1 MQSTRRAKLLNG
13 NVRGVAAARCTEE
26 AAWHLGRGPVYAPRA
41 VPAAATPKS
50 WIRPCLLTANYAAPL
65 VLFATW
71 FRYPWLIAGAVV
83 VHACFFYAIV
93 APSCEWLVRV
103 ATRFRPKGSEVW
115 LTIDDGPDG
124 DASLRLGEE
133 MAQRGVRATFFVK
146 GQNLARQPEVGRALV
161 AAGHSLANHTQTHP
175 AHLFWWLRPGA
186 LRLRD
191 EIDACNEALRTA
203 GVTALR
209 WFRSPVGLKNMFLE
223 PTLVRRGMRFVGWSV
238 RGHDGVTCDPEKVAR
253 RVGAGVAPGAI
264 VLLHEGRARSNEAI
278 LRVIDE
284 LRERGYSFVI
294 PRDEQLV

>member
-1 MQSTRRAKLLNG
+1 M
-13 NVRGVAAARCTEE
+13 
-26 AAWHLGRGPVYAPRA
+26 
-41 VPAAATPKS
+41 PASATPKS

-65 VLFATW
+65 VLFATR

-93 APSCEWLVRV
+93 APSCGWLVRV

-124 DASLRLGEE
+124 EASLRLSEE
-133 MAQRGVRATFFVK
+133 MSRRGVQATFFVK
-146 GQNLARQPEVGRALV
+146 GRNLERQPEVGAALV

-186 LRLRD
+186 LRR
-191 EIDACNEALRTA
+191 EIDACNEALRSA
-203 GVTALR
+203 GVSVIR
-209 WFRSPVGLKNMFLE
+209 WFRSPVGLKNVFLE
-223 PTLVRRGMRFVGWSV
+223 PTLRRRDMRYVGWSV
-238 RGHDGVTCDPEKVAR
+238 RGHDGVTCEPEAVAR
-253 RVGAGVAPGAI
+253 RVGERVSPGAI

-294 PRDEQLV
+294 PADEQLV